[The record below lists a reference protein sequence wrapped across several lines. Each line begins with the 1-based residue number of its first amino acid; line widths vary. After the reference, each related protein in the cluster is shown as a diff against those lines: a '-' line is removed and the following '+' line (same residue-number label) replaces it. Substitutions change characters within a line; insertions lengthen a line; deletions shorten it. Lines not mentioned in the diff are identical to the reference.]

1 MIQYLLTPD
10 KGFSIWVMIQYL
22 LTPDKGFSIRVMIQ
36 YLLLI
41 KGSPSGL

>member
-22 LTPDKGFSIRVMIQ
+22 LTPDKGFSIWVMIQ